1 MFVMTINVI
10 MYAKPFAQY
19 LKYRK
24 CSVILCWL
32 LSDLKSYHSSDIYL
46 LYWSRCMYV
55 KGSNY
60 YFKSWRFRAERK
72 YRDGSKITEISST
85 HVFPYNEE
93 MGGSEN
99 CNSSDNLLRV
109 FCMSNPL
116 IYTISFKLRNN
127 LVSDIDTT
135 VTILEKTKCQRL
147 RNVFKVVTVSN

>member
-1 MFVMTINVI
+1 
-10 MYAKPFAQY
+10 
-19 LKYRK
+19 
-24 CSVILCWL
+24 
-32 LSDLKSYHSSDIYL
+32 
-46 LYWSRCMYV
+46 MYV

-135 VTILEKTKCQRL
+135 VTILEKAKCQRL